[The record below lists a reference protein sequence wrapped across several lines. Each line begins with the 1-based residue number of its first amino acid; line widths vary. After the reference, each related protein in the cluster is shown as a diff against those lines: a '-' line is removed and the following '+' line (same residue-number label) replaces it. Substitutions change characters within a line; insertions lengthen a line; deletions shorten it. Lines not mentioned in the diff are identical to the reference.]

1 MIDNRQRTRYLG
13 LLNNHTHETSGVRQ
27 ATTFVAGWPHRNAQC
42 RMALADLAER
52 FYLQNDLSPDSV
64 ERYELERN
72 RIIRKHEL
80 TDQ

>member
-1 MIDNRQRTRYLG
+1 MTTTRKPYYG
-13 LLNNHTHETSGVRQ
+13 LLNMSHSESSGVRQ

-52 FYLQNDLSPDSV
+52 FYRQNDLTPDSV
-64 ERYELERN
+64 RQYELERN

>member
-1 MIDNRQRTRYLG
+1 MPR
-13 LLNNHTHETSGVRQ
+13 
-27 ATTFVAGWPHRNAQC
+27 ATAMLPNDPKRRRWPRDTTATPSVFTAGWPHRNAQC

-52 FYLQNDLSPDSV
+52 FYLQNDLTPDSV
-64 ERYELERN
+64 RQYELERN